1 MKIYINHLNLDAVP
15 ELLKS
20 LNNNYINSETY
31 IKIYSTD
38 GIYEI
43 NNSSSKKLIPQD
55 SDIEILENYHE
66 NFTLLV
72 DQSYYGVEEVFQ
84 INNDHISRKMKR
96 CFFELNKNSKIK
108 LVIEG
113 EILDDKHFFK
123 RISTDYG
130 IAPNDIY
137 FELPEKTNINDA
149 LVKNELNV
157 FLSCLN

>member
-1 MKIYINHLNLDAVP
+1 MKIFINHLNLDALP

-31 IKIYSTD
+31 IQIYSSD

-43 NNSSSKKLIPQD
+43 NNSLSKKLIPID
-55 SDIEILENYHE
+55 SDIKILENYHE
-66 NFTLLV
+66 NFTLIV
-72 DQSYYGVEEVFQ
+72 DESYYGMEEVFQ
-84 INNDHISRKMKR
+84 INNDHISRKMKK

-113 EILDDKHFFK
+113 EVLDDKHFYK
-123 RISTDYG
+123 RISNEYG

-149 LVKNELNV
+149 LVKNELIV
-157 FLSCLN
+157 FLSLLN

>member
-1 MKIYINHLNLDAVP
+1 MKIYINHLNLDALP
-15 ELLKS
+15 EVLKT
-20 LNNNYINSETY
+20 LNNNYTNSETY
-31 IKIYSTD
+31 IQIYSSD

-43 NNSSSKKLIPQD
+43 NNTTSKKLIPID
-55 SDIEILENYHE
+55 NDIQILENYHE

-72 DQSYYGVEEVFQ
+72 DPSYYDVEEVFQ
-84 INNDHISRKMKR
+84 INNEHVSRKMKR

-113 EILDDKHFFK
+113 EVLDDKHFYK
-123 RISTDYG
+123 RISNEYG

-137 FELPEKTNINDA
+137 FELPEKTNITDA
-149 LVKNELNV
+149 LVKKELIV

>member
-1 MKIYINHLNLDAVP
+1 MKIYINHLNLDALP

-31 IKIYSTD
+31 IKIYSID

-66 NFTLLV
+66 NFTLLL
-72 DQSYYGVEEVFQ
+72 DPSYYVMEEVFQ
-84 INNDHISRKMKR
+84 INNEHISRKMKR
-96 CFFELNKNSKIK
+96 CFFELNKKSKIK
-108 LVIEG
+108 LIIEG
-113 EILDDKHFFK
+113 EILDDKHFYK
-123 RISTDYG
+123 RISNEYG

-137 FELPEKTNINDA
+137 FELPEETNINDA

>member
-1 MKIYINHLNLDAVP
+1 MKIFINHLNLDALP

-31 IKIYSTD
+31 IQIYSSD

-43 NNSSSKKLIPQD
+43 NNSLSKKLIPID
-55 SDIEILENYHE
+55 SDIKILENYHD
-66 NFTLLV
+66 NFTLIV
-72 DQSYYGVEEVFQ
+72 DESYYGVEEVFQ
-84 INNDHISRKMKR
+84 INNDHISRKMKK

-113 EILDDKHFFK
+113 EVLDDKHFYK
-123 RISTDYG
+123 RISNEYG

-137 FELPEKTNINDA
+137 FELPEKTNINEA
-149 LVKNELNV
+149 LVKNELIV
-157 FLSCLN
+157 FLSLLN

>member
-1 MKIYINHLNLDAVP
+1 MKIYINHLNLDALP
-15 ELLKS
+15 EILRS
-20 LNNNYINSETY
+20 LSNNYIKSDTY
-31 IKIYSTD
+31 IQIYSSD

-43 NNSSSKKLIPQD
+43 NNSSSKKLLTID
-55 SDIEILENYHE
+55 NDIEILQNYHE

-72 DQSYYGVEEVFQ
+72 DPSYYEAEDVFQ
-84 INNDHISRKMKR
+84 INNEHISKKMKR

-113 EILDDKHFFK
+113 EVLDDKHFYK
-123 RISTDYG
+123 RISNEYG
-130 IAPNDIY
+130 IAPNDIF

-149 LVKNELNV
+149 LVKKELIV

>member
-1 MKIYINHLNLDAVP
+1 MKIYINHLNLDALP
-15 ELLKS
+15 EILRS
-20 LNNNYINSETY
+20 LSNNYIKSDTY
-31 IKIYSTD
+31 IQIYSSD

-43 NNSSSKKLIPQD
+43 NNSSSKKLLTID
-55 SDIEILENYHE
+55 NDIEILQNYHE

-72 DQSYYGVEEVFQ
+72 DPSYYEAEDVFQ
-84 INNDHISRKMKR
+84 INNEHISKKMKR

-113 EILDDKHFFK
+113 EVLDDKHFYK
-123 RISTDYG
+123 RTSNEYG

-137 FELPEKTNINDA
+137 FEVPEKTNINDA
-149 LVKNELNV
+149 LVKNELIV

>member
-66 NFTLLV
+66 SFTLLV

-113 EILDDKHFFK
+113 ELLDDKHFFK

-130 IAPNDIY
+130 IAPTDIY

>member
-1 MKIYINHLNLDAVP
+1 MKIYINHLNLDALP
-15 ELLKS
+15 ELLKT
-20 LNNNYINSETY
+20 LNNNYVNSETY
-31 IKIYSTD
+31 VQIYSSD

-43 NNSSSKKLIPQD
+43 NNTSSKKLMPID
-55 SDIEILENYHE
+55 NDIQILENYHE

-72 DQSYYGVEEVFQ
+72 DPSYYGVEEVFQ

-96 CFFELNKNSKIK
+96 CFFEFNKNSKIK

-113 EILDDKHFFK
+113 EVLDDKHFYK
-123 RISTDYG
+123 RISNEYG

-137 FELPEKTNINDA
+137 FELPEKTNITDA
-149 LVKNELNV
+149 LVKKELIV

>member
-1 MKIYINHLNLDAVP
+1 MKIYINHLNLDALP
-15 ELLKS
+15 ELLKT

-31 IKIYSTD
+31 IQIYSSD

-43 NNSSSKKLIPQD
+43 NNSISKKLIPID
-55 SDIEILENYHE
+55 NDIQILENYHE

-72 DQSYYGVEEVFQ
+72 DPSYYGVEEVFQ
-84 INNDHISRKMKR
+84 INNEHISRKMKR
-96 CFFELNKNSKIK
+96 CFFEFNKNSKIK

-113 EILDDKHFFK
+113 EVLDDKHFYK
-123 RISTDYG
+123 RISNEYG

-137 FELPEKTNINDA
+137 FELPEKTNITDA
-149 LVKNELNV
+149 LVKKELIV

>member
-1 MKIYINHLNLDAVP
+1 MKIYINHLNLDALP
-15 ELLKS
+15 EVLKT
-20 LNNNYINSETY
+20 LNSNYTNSETY
-31 IKIYSTD
+31 IQIYSSD

-43 NNSSSKKLIPQD
+43 NNSTSKKLIPID
-55 SDIEILENYHE
+55 NDIQILENYHE

-72 DQSYYGVEEVFQ
+72 DPSYYDVEEVFQ
-84 INNDHISRKMKR
+84 INNEHISRKMKR

-113 EILDDKHFFK
+113 EVLDDKHFYK
-123 RISTDYG
+123 RISNEYG

-137 FELPEKTNINDA
+137 FELPEKTNITDA
-149 LVKNELNV
+149 LVKKELIV

>member
-1 MKIYINHLNLDAVP
+1 MKIYINHLNLDALP
-15 ELLKS
+15 ELLKT

-31 IKIYSTD
+31 IQIYSSD

-43 NNSSSKKLIPQD
+43 NNTSSKKLMPID
-55 SDIEILENYHE
+55 NDIQILENYHE

-72 DQSYYGVEEVFQ
+72 DPSYYGVVEVFQ
-84 INNDHISRKMKR
+84 INNEHISRKMKK

-113 EILDDKHFFK
+113 EVLDDKHFYK
-123 RISTDYG
+123 RISNEYG

-137 FELPEKTNINDA
+137 FELPEKTNITDA
-149 LVKNELNV
+149 LVKKELIV

>member
-1 MKIYINHLNLDAVP
+1 MKIYINHLNLDALP
-15 ELLKS
+15 ELLKT

-31 IKIYSTD
+31 IQIYSSD

-43 NNSSSKKLIPQD
+43 NNTSSKKLIPVD
-55 SDIEILENYHE
+55 NDIQILENYHE

-72 DQSYYGVEEVFQ
+72 DPSYYSMEEVFQ

-96 CFFELNKNSKIK
+96 CFFEFNKNSKIK

-113 EILDDKHFFK
+113 DVLDDKHFYK
-123 RISTDYG
+123 RISNEYG

-137 FELPEKTNINDA
+137 FELPEKTNITDA
-149 LVKNELNV
+149 LVKKELIV

>member
-1 MKIYINHLNLDAVP
+1 MKIYINHLNLDALP

-31 IKIYSTD
+31 IQIYSSD

-43 NNSSSKKLIPQD
+43 NNSLSKKLIPID
-55 SDIEILENYHE
+55 SDIQILEKYHE
-66 NFTLLV
+66 NFTLIV

-84 INNDHISRKMKR
+84 VNNEHISRKMKK

-113 EILDDKHFFK
+113 EVLDDKHFYK
-123 RISTDYG
+123 RISNEYG

-137 FELPEKTNINDA
+137 FELPEKTNITDS
-149 LVKNELNV
+149 LVKKELIV

>member
-1 MKIYINHLNLDAVP
+1 MKIYINHLNLDALP
-15 ELLKS
+15 ELLKT

-31 IKIYSTD
+31 IQIYSSD

-43 NNSSSKKLIPQD
+43 NNTSSKKLMPID
-55 SDIEILENYHE
+55 NDIQILENYHE

-72 DQSYYGVEEVFQ
+72 DPSYYGVEEVFQ
-84 INNDHISRKMKR
+84 INNEHISRKMKR
-96 CFFELNKNSKIK
+96 CFFEFNKNSKIK

-113 EILDDKHFFK
+113 EVLDDKHFYK
-123 RISTDYG
+123 RISNEFG

-137 FELPEKTNINDA
+137 FELPEKTNITDA
-149 LVKNELNV
+149 LVKKELIV

>member
-1 MKIYINHLNLDAVP
+1 MKIYINHLNLDALP
-15 ELLKS
+15 ELLKT
-20 LNNNYINSETY
+20 LNNNYINSERY
-31 IKIYSTD
+31 IQIYSSD

-43 NNSSSKKLIPQD
+43 NNTSSKKLMPID
-55 SDIEILENYHE
+55 NDIQILENYHE

-72 DQSYYGVEEVFQ
+72 DPSYYGVEEVFQ

-96 CFFELNKNSKIK
+96 CFFEFNKNSKIK

-113 EILDDKHFFK
+113 EVLDDKHFYK
-123 RISTDYG
+123 RISNEYG

-137 FELPEKTNINDA
+137 FELPEKTNITDA
-149 LVKNELNV
+149 LVKKELIV

>member
-1 MKIYINHLNLDAVP
+1 MKIYINHLNLDALP

-84 INNDHISRKMKR
+84 INNDHNSRKMKR

>member
-1 MKIYINHLNLDAVP
+1 MKIYINHLNLDALP
-15 ELLKS
+15 ELLKT

-31 IKIYSTD
+31 IQIYSSD

-43 NNSSSKKLIPQD
+43 NNSSSKKLIPID
-55 SDIEILENYHE
+55 NDIQILENYHE

-72 DQSYYGVEEVFQ
+72 DPSYYSMEEVFQ

-96 CFFELNKNSKIK
+96 CFFEFNKNSKIK

-113 EILDDKHFFK
+113 EVLDDKHFYK
-123 RISTDYG
+123 RISNEYG

-137 FELPEKTNINDA
+137 FELPEKTNITDA
-149 LVKNELNV
+149 LVKKELIV

>member
-1 MKIYINHLNLDAVP
+1 MKIFINHLNLDALP

-31 IKIYSTD
+31 IQIYSSD

-43 NNSSSKKLIPQD
+43 NNSSSKKLIPID
-55 SDIEILENYHE
+55 SDIQILEKYHE
-66 NFTLLV
+66 NYTLIV
-72 DQSYYGVEEVFQ
+72 DQSYYGEEVVFQ
-84 INNDHISRKMKR
+84 INNDHISRKMKK

-113 EILDDKHFFK
+113 EVLDDKHFYK
-123 RISTDYG
+123 RISSEYG

-149 LVKNELNV
+149 LVKNELIV

>member
-113 EILDDKHFFK
+113 ELLDDKHFFK

-130 IAPNDIY
+130 IAPTDIY

>member
-1 MKIYINHLNLDAVP
+1 MKIYINHLNLDALP
-15 ELLKS
+15 ELLKT

-31 IKIYSTD
+31 IQIYSSD

-43 NNSSSKKLIPQD
+43 NNTSSKKLMPID
-55 SDIEILENYHE
+55 NDIQILENYHE

-72 DQSYYGVEEVFQ
+72 DPSYYSMEEVFQ

-96 CFFELNKNSKIK
+96 CFFEFNKNSKIK

-113 EILDDKHFFK
+113 EVLDDKHFYK
-123 RISTDYG
+123 RISNEYV

-137 FELPEKTNINDA
+137 FELPEKTNITDA
-149 LVKNELNV
+149 LVKKELIV